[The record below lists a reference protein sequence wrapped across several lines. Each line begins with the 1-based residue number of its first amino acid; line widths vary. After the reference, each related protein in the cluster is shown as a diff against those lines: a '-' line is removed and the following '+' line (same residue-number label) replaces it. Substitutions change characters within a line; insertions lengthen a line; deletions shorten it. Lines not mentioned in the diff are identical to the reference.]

1 MEAPPTAAF
10 EMSEP
15 DLLLELLIV
24 PLDAPAQL
32 RRVDQIRKGNVLRK
46 GRKPVF
52 GRLAF
57 ALRPLDQQP
66 FFGSTFRQPI
76 IAMRRA
82 NTQARKARKQR
93 FGRALTPFDRSPGPL
108 RQAERKQPPKAAFV
122 TRLQPFRL
130 PGRAARQLPN
140 QSTTLWVESSSTD
153 DSRLRGALPAAD
165 LPVTNDPNHQQQN
178 SSRFDCGP

>member
-24 PLDAPAQL
+24 PLDAPTQL

-46 GRKPVF
+46 RRKPVF

-82 NTQARKARKQR
+82 NTQARKAGKQR

-108 RQAERKQPPKAAFV
+108 RQAERK
-122 TRLQPFRL
+122 RLDRDRPM
-130 PGRAARQLPN
+130 PIVAPHQL
-140 QSTTLWVESSSTD
+140 
-153 DSRLRGALPAAD
+153 
-165 LPVTNDPNHQQQN
+165 
-178 SSRFDCGP
+178 